1 MLTEEEAIGVA
12 TNYARSQGLSI
23 SAVKH
28 AHLDGAGRWHIDLRG
43 DRGHDKAKML
53 VDGWT
58 GQVLRAK
65 LKDADRDWDD

>member
-12 TNYARSQGLSI
+12 THYARAQGLSI
-23 SAVKH
+23 SQVKH

-43 DRGHDKAKML
+43 DRGRDKAKVL

-65 LKDADRDWDD
+65 LKDEDRDWDD